1 MNETPQELSP
11 GTVSV
16 DAGSWQPRFG
26 WARALIVFLV
36 YEAGQLVGGAAVGV
50 VAGAVLASRGIRLDD
65 PANLAQLQSYVE
77 GPATLLG
84 LVLGAALMVF
94 VTRSL
99 AASHIRER
107 GPGGIGWAGSA
118 VRPIVLWA
126 FVGVGLSI
134 GFQVALQFEPP
145 VPYEELGP
153 LSQMAASGGAP
164 RLYWVA
170 FALMAPVVEEFLFR
184 GVLFSG
190 LARSVGIP
198 AAATLVTVGFTLLHF
213 PEAGAVRAGLPAI
226 FLMAVATL
234 AARVQTGALP
244 AAIAL
249 HLAYNAVTVA
259 GVYLGEAG

>member
-1 MNETPQELSP
+1 M
-11 GTVSV
+11 
-16 DAGSWQPRFG
+16 
-26 WARALIVFLV
+26 
-36 YEAGQLVGGAAVGV
+36 GV
-50 VAGAVLASRGIRLDD
+50 VAGVVLASRGIRLDD
-65 PANLAQLQSYVE
+65 PANLTRLQSYTE
-77 GPATLLG
+77 GPAALLG
-84 LVLGAALMVF
+84 LLVGAVVMVLA
-94 VTRSL
+94 TRFL
-99 AASHIRER
+99 ASPLIRER
-107 GPGGIGWAGSA
+107 GVGGIGWAGSG

-134 GFQVALQFEPP
+134 GFQVAVQFEPP

-153 LSQMAASGGAP
+153 LSQMAASGGAS

-170 FALMAPVVEEFLFR
+170 FALMAPAVEEFLFR

-198 AAATLVTVGFTLLHF
+198 ASATLVTVGFTLLHF
-213 PEAGAVRAGLPAI
+213 PEAGAIRAGLPAI
-226 FLMAVATL
+226 FLLAVATL

-259 GVYLGEAG
+259 GVYLAEAG